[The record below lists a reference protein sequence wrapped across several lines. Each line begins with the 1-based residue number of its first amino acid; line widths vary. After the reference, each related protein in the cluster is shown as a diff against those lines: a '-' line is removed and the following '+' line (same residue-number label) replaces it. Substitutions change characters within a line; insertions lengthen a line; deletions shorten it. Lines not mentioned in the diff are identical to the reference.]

1 MPYVCTVHSYKH
13 LQYRRIA
20 AKNSNHQNCVIHW
33 LYIKYVEGKSGLQ
46 RTKVNVVSCRRLIVR
61 LIYQKNH
68 EKDSMKSLPENRS
81 NCKRTNACVRCSGVE
96 LWLVS

>member
-1 MPYVCTVHSYKH
+1 MH

-33 LYIKYVEGKSGLQ
+33 LYIKYVEGKSELQ

-68 EKDSMKSLPENRS
+68 EKDVNEIIARKSQQLQKNRCLS
-81 NCKRTNACVRCSGVE
+81 A
-96 LWLVS
+96 L